1 MVTVY
6 RIASSLTFTE
16 PQVTGT
22 VTSIALYPIPC
33 RLTDRR
39 DRYTVPAFGPVA
51 STSPL
56 TSPVLSSLSELLA
69 AVAASGERRL
79 LWLAGP
85 ADWTLAAAEAV
96 AAALALPDTRWLG
109 SRGSV
114 ADPNRRTSGLGGECG
129 LLVVDAWAG
138 LDLDALGAAAGTLR
152 GGGLLVLLT
161 PPAADWP
168 AWTDPAAER
177 FASFPHGAAAVT
189 GRLIRRLCGLLDAS
203 PAVRRVDGPAV
214 SADAPSPAADT
225 AGHGLGLAVLRS
237 APRATP
243 TATGPTSDL
252 AQTEAATPDQAKA
265 VAAILATAKGRPH
278 RPLAITA
285 DRGRGKSAAMGLAAA
300 RLQVDGHK
308 TILLT
313 APRRAAAEAVLRH
326 AGGAA
331 PRFLAPDAL
340 LAESP
345 PADLLLVDEAAAIP
359 APLLETML
367 TRYPRIV
374 FATTVHGYEGT
385 GRGFEVRFR
394 AVLDRLTPGWRALR
408 LSRPIRWAPGDP
420 LEALL
425 DQALLLD
432 AEPAA
437 DADAEAALATVGP
450 AGIRFETPERDAL
463 AGDESRLRQAFGLL
477 VLGHYQTRP
486 SDLRQL
492 LDAPGI
498 AVHWLRAGETLLAV
512 AVSGRE
518 GRLDAPGLDCR
529 RILRIAVHPAVQR
542 RGLGRRLLADIA
554 SAGADE
560 GADLLGA
567 SFGATPELIGFWR
580 GCGLVPVHIGSRRN
594 AASGAHAAVVLRA
607 LTAAGGAVL
616 QRGRE
621 RLVPR
626 LAVLL
631 AGPLRDLEPAVVVE
645 LLAAAPSAPV
655 QLDDLE
661 RRELLAFANADR
673 GLDATRPALHRLLQ
687 VALPGEPA
695 ADIIS
700 RAQRHA
706 LIACVL
712 QHADPGDCAEQLG
725 CSGAAAVVAEL
736 RTATAAL
743 LAAGGRQPSPD

>member
-1 MVTVY
+1 M
-6 RIASSLTFTE
+6 
-16 PQVTGT
+16 
-22 VTSIALYPIPC
+22 
-33 RLTDRR
+33 
-39 DRYTVPAFGPVA
+39 
-51 STSPL
+51 
-56 TSPVLSSLSELLA
+56 
-69 AVAASGERRL
+69 
-79 LWLAGP
+79 WLAGS

-109 SRGSV
+109 SRGRV

-161 PPAADWP
+161 PPPADWP
-168 AWTDPAAER
+168 RWTDPAPER
-177 FASFPHGAAAVT
+177 CASFPHGAAAVT

-203 PAVRRVDGPAV
+203 LAVRRVDGPAV

-225 AGHGLGLAVLRS
+225 AGHGLSLSVLRS

-243 TATGPTSDL
+243 TATGPTSDH
-252 AQTEAATPDQAKA
+252 AQTEAATPDQAEA
-265 VAAILATAKGRPH
+265 VAAILATANGRSQ
-278 RPLAITA
+278 RPLVITA
-285 DRGRGKSAAMGLAAA
+285 DRGRGKSGAMGLAAA
-300 RLQVDGHK
+300 RLQADGGK

-326 AGGAA
+326 AGDAA
-331 PRFLAPDAL
+331 PRFLPPDAL
-340 LAESP
+340 LAETP

-359 APLLETML
+359 APLLSRML
-367 TRYPRIV
+367 ERYPRVV

-394 AVLDRLTPGWRALR
+394 AVLARLRPGWRALR
-408 LSRPIRWAPGDP
+408 LSQPIRWAPGDP

-425 DQALLLD
+425 DRALLLD

-437 DADAEAALATVGP
+437 DADAEAALATAGP
-450 AGIRFETPERDAL
+450 ADIRFETPERDAL
-463 AGDESRLRQAFGLL
+463 AADEPRLRQAFGLL

-518 GRLDAPGLDCR
+518 GRLPADLHEPIFTGRRRPRGHLLPQTLSAHAGLLDAPGLDCR

-542 RGLGRRLLADIA
+542 RGLGRRLLADLA

-580 GCGLVPVHIGSRRN
+580 GCDLVPVHIGSRRN

-616 QRGRE
+616 QLGRQ

-631 AGPLRDLEPAVVVE
+631 AGPLRDLEPAVVAE
-645 LLAAAPSAPV
+645 LLAAAPSASV

-661 RRELLAFANADR
+661 LRELHAFANADR

-687 VALPGEPA
+687 AVLPGEPA

-712 QHADPGDCAEQLG
+712 QHADPSDCAARLG